1 MLTTTS
7 KTQDTCYGSIKYE
20 AKLPCS
26 HTGRA
31 WSPWCCP
38 GQWVASSTVLSARL
52 WPPRRPPSRRL
63 CPGTA
68 RSPPCGEVWWT
79 WEWRVI
85 THRVDRDNLMCEYPL
100 MADQMPGAGA
110 GCKCPPRVILCAL
123 WIVAI
128 VKLSVSADNKMS
140 AGYFKTTGTFMYSV
154 ICLAASKKM
163 LSDITR
169 PGGRRVGRAPGL
181 CCNGAGSSSW
191 SCSTHPQLRGG
202 YCMRQPCCTSPPSGH
217 STSPAAAPRHLN
229 ITILR
234 QYTWIS
240 PSL

>member
-1 MLTTTS
+1 MWDVIVVKYAFKFVLILLRLFAMLTTTS

-38 GQWVASSTVLSARL
+38 GQWVAASTVLSARL

-85 THRVDRDNLMCEYPL
+85 THRVDRDNLCSESCVNIL
-100 MADQMPGAGA
+100 WWLIRCRVLGLAVNV
-110 GCKCPPRVILCAL
+110 PRVWYCVLCEL
-123 WIVAI
+123 WLLSSCQSQLTTKCLQDIS
-128 VKLSVSADNKMS
+128 KLQE
-140 AGYFKTTGTFMYSV
+140 
-154 ICLAASKKM
+154 L
-163 LSDITR
+163 
-169 PGGRRVGRAPGL
+169 L
-181 CCNGAGSSSW
+181 CI
-191 SCSTHPQLRGG
+191 QLFAWQNQRK
-202 YCMRQPCCTSPPSGH
+202 
-217 STSPAAAPRHLN
+217 
-229 ITILR
+229 
-234 QYTWIS
+234 
-240 PSL
+240 